1 VTTPLAASGSGGSVS
16 PPFNQVASSFDV
28 YIGGSKATVAWAGLA
43 PGFVGVYQ
51 LNVIPSGEAIGDV
64 VIRCGTCSESNH
76 VRMPQAPLNGG
87 SNTVNVTGSVAIL
100 HPAQR
105 RVINFSPAF
114 VVAKVT
120 ARFDIKPNADRFTV
134 SAVAKVGSTTVDGM
148 TIQLD
153 PKAGQ
158 FTASLPAPTARVRAF
173 DFRETGI
180 TVMDFRGTC
189 GTTNGCPMPGNV
201 VPPALIDALLW
212 DALRAVPYPNSP
224 ADGIH
229 AFYTIPGTF
238 TPSST
243 FIMDESNNLA
253 LTFASIGS
261 TPYPATDVPVSVA
274 LYIDGQLVDVA
285 TSSYTH
291 P

>member
-1 VTTPLAASGSGGSVS
+1 
-16 PPFNQVASSFDV
+16 
-28 YIGGSKATVAWAGLA
+28 
-43 PGFVGVYQ
+43 
-51 LNVIPSGEAIGDV
+51 
-64 VIRCGTCSESNH
+64 
-76 VRMPQAPLNGG
+76 
-87 SNTVNVTGSVAIL
+87 
-100 HPAQR
+100 
-105 RVINFSPAF
+105 
-114 VVAKVT
+114 
-120 ARFDIKPNADRFTV
+120 
-134 SAVAKVGSTTVDGM
+134 
-148 TIQLD
+148 
-153 PKAGQ
+153 
-158 FTASLPAPTARVRAF
+158 
-173 DFRETGI
+173 
-180 TVMDFRGTC
+180 
-189 GTTNGCPMPGNV
+189 MPGNV